1 MALTEKMKRFCR
13 EYYTNGGNG
22 TEAYLTAYDTDNRVT
37 ASREAHELIKRSD
50 VLEYIK
56 TLNIPQENQAIS
68 EREKK
73 RTIIW
78 DRINECITIG
88 DDVAI
93 ARYMDILNKMDSEYI
108 NINRT
113 IDDSK
118 QDINNLDT
126 DKLIKLIG
134 QFYKPLRLFYPL
146 PGITTLFT
154 ENRLIYPFK
163 GLY

>member
-134 QFYKPLRLFYPL
+134 
-146 PGITTLFT
+146 
-154 ENRLIYPFK
+154 
-163 GLY
+163 